1 MLVTRGR
8 EFARSVS
15 TTIRNAFR
23 RQRRERSPGSP
34 ERQNQTQGGN
44 DSPPRPRR
52 GGGRGGGG
60 GGGGGGDNRNRQNQH
75 AARDPTG
82 NFMLGPHVT
91 SVNVGGGYSALAGAS
106 GVTVHREP
114 LRNLSPSI
122 PMPGVEESENSEDSS
137 SAITNTTQEMVSTLT
152 SLGSKELSRLSY
164 WSKSRDSRDKRKKP
178 KKNKQSSHQRE
189 PTANIVTMG
198 VANVGMDYDEDLGH
212 SSPNLHR
219 NRAHSPIPGN
229 HRGALPQTPDSSP
242 PRSRPISPQ
251 LHRIPPVSAS
261 HPIRVDSNQNLP
273 ALYVGRAMRYAD
285 YVDGSR
291 YQWGSHDFGLTD
303 QNFRPPKPFV
313 PPAPRQGQRPHRDR
327 GPRMPMQVYQSGGYQ
342 SMDVFF

>member
-1 MLVTRGR
+1 MLVRGR
-8 EFARSVS
+8 EIARTVS

-23 RQRRERSPGSP
+23 RPRRERSPGSP
-34 ERQNQTQGGN
+34 ERQNQAQGGN
-44 DSPPRPRR
+44 ESPPRPRR
-52 GGGRGGGG
+52 GHGRGGGG
-60 GGGGGGDNRNRQNQH
+60 GGGGGGDNRNRQNQQS
-75 AARDPTG
+75 ARDPTG

-91 SVNVGGGYSALAGAS
+91 SVNVGGGYGAIPGAS

-122 PMPGVEESENSEDSS
+122 PMPGVEESDNSEESS
-137 SAITNTTQEMVSTLT
+137 SAITNTTQGMVSTLT

-164 WSKSRDSRDKRKKP
+164 WSKSRDSRDKRQKP
-178 KKNKQSSHQRE
+178 KKNKHSSHEME
-189 PTANIVTMG
+189 PTANIITMG

-212 SSPNLHR
+212 SGPNLHR

-229 HRGALPQTPDSSP
+229 HRDPLPPTQDSSP
-242 PRSRPISPQ
+242 PHSRPISPQ
-251 LHRIPPVSAS
+251 LHRNPPISAS
-261 HPIRVDSNQNLP
+261 HPIPVDSNQNLP
-273 ALYVGRAMRYAD
+273 PLYVGRAMRYAD
-285 YVDGSR
+285 YLDGTG

-313 PPAPRQGQRPHRDR
+313 PQEPRQGQRQHRDR
-327 GPRMPMQVYQSGGYQ
+327 GPRMPMQVYQYGGYK